1 MLGAFNSINRRAA
14 RPITLRLLLT
24 TNVQLP
30 PTAGVPGQ
38 TISES
43 QRSGQSCPSS
53 IPSSDDGQIS
63 TSSETTIS
71 SAPTSFNSAAIRETQ
86 AHPLAGAREY
96 AENQEQA
103 AKTASSNL
111 PALPQVPPSGSNT
124 PPTYAKP
131 PFDTHRFFSEL
142 ETTFPSQT
150 AHSLMRATRALLVD
164 RIGRVRR
171 EALTLKDLQ
180 NVRYNSYSGQHVVN
194 IGKSMSILVPFH
206 SASVPISCSVV

>member
-14 RPITLRLLLT
+14 RPIILRLLST

-43 QRSGQSCPSS
+43 QRSGQ
-53 IPSSDDGQIS
+53 IS
-63 TSSETTIS
+63 TFSETTIS
-71 SAPTSFNSAAIRETQ
+71 SAPTAFNSAAIRETQ
-86 AHPLAGAREY
+86 AHSLAGAREY

-171 EALTLKDLQ
+171 DALTLKDLE

-194 IGKSMSILVPFH
+194 LGKSVSILVPFH
-206 SASVPISCSVV
+206 SASVPISRSVV